1 MSEKKTKTYTAE
13 FKESAVKLAVES
25 SQPVTVTARELGV
38 NVNTLHTWIG
48 KLHRPD
54 ESIKAV
60 GKQKHNDEHI
70 YDELK
75 RLRKENS
82 KLKEERA
89 ILKKAA
95 AFFAKECH

>member
-1 MSEKKTKTYTAE
+1 MSEKKTKSYTAE
-13 FKESAVKLAVES
+13 FKENAVKLAVES
-25 SQPVTVTARELGV
+25 DQPATETARELGV
-38 NVNTLHTWIG
+38 NINTLHTWIA
-48 KLHRPD
+48 KYHRP
-54 ESIKAV
+54 KASS
-60 GKQKHNDEHI
+60 KPQKNDEHI

-75 RLRKENS
+75 RLRKEVA

>member
-1 MSEKKTKTYTAE
+1 MSAKKTKSYTTE

-25 SQPVTVTARELGV
+25 DKPVTETARELEV
-38 NVNTLHTWIG
+38 NVSTLHTWIA
-48 KLHRPD
+48 KYHRP
-54 ESIKAV
+54 KASSQPQV
-60 GKQKHNDEHI
+60 NDEHI

-75 RLRKENS
+75 RLRKENA